1 MIGRGTVD
9 AINLNHEIASAT
21 LRVKDGRL
29 YRCYIDLKKAYDKV
43 SRPALWVLLARLG
56 FPPTLI
62 ALVKSLHEGATA
74 CVKVNGQLSSPITLG
89 TDLKQG
95 AVLSPMLFNIM
106 FGAIVHAARTK
117 YRIYNK
123 YWDGNFFE
131 KKYLF

>member
-1 MIGRGTVD
+1 MVHLLEFVDAINLNHEIASATLRVFID

-62 ALVKSLHEGATA
+62 ALVKSLH
-74 CVKVNGQLSSPITLG
+74 
-89 TDLKQG
+89 
-95 AVLSPMLFNIM
+95 
-106 FGAIVHAARTK
+106 
-117 YRIYNK
+117 
-123 YWDGNFFE
+123 
-131 KKYLF
+131 